1 MEKGMKNSDVR
12 LGNKRRLMKLL
23 YWNNGISKQDIS
35 SALRLSTPTVNLLVS
50 YLEEDGLVEKRR
62 ADTSSGGRIPD
73 LLFFKYD
80 AKLVVGVEIAHD
92 RCVILITDLRGTLRA
107 RKKIQARYNDGVTYW
122 QGLRALILQLIEEN
136 GFSREDILGVGIT
149 MQNSIERYSKV
160 IGAPPAPKKFTRSD
174 SLGVALGFPTVIER
188 DTNAAGF
195 ANTWFDKNLEQAVYL
210 SVSGD
215 VSGSIITRRS
225 ILYGDNGRCGE
236 FGHMT
241 LVPGGTKCTC
251 GRRGCAQAYCSTN
264 VLTAA
269 VNDGL
274 DQFFALLP
282 SSEALQK
289 IWDGYSDRLSTLIAN
304 LNIAL
309 DLPVI
314 IGGDLGAYV
323 DQFENEL
330 VQKIKNTNPFYAAK
344 PIQAALVRENA
355 AGIGVALM
363 ISARYLD
370 LSESE

>member
-1 MEKGMKNSDVR
+1 MKNADVR

-35 SALRLSTPTVNLLVS
+35 SALQLSTPTVNLLVS

-80 AKLVVGVEIAHD
+80 AKLVVGVEISAG

-107 RKKIQARYNDGVTYW
+107 KKQIQARYNDGVTYW

-149 MQNSIERYSKV
+149 MQNSIEHYSRV
-160 IGAPPAPKKFTRSD
+160 AGAPSAPKAFTRSD

-195 ANTWFDKNLEQAVYL
+195 ANTWFDRKLEQAVYL

-215 VSGSIITRRS
+215 VSGSIITGRN

-241 LVPGGTKCTC
+241 LVPGGAKCAC
-251 GRRGCAQAYCSTN
+251 GRRGCAQAYCSTGI
-264 VLTAA
+264 LTAA

-289 IWDGYSDRLSTLIAN
+289 IWDSYSDHLSTLIAN

-323 DQFENEL
+323 DQFESEL

-344 PIQAALVRENA
+344 PIQAALVREDA

-363 ISARYLD
+363 IAARYLS
-370 LSESE
+370 LSEGE